1 MAYPHFVSRVSP
13 GNMDGLIEGPAF
25 KQAKDRLS
33 QIASGPIDGSKSCG
47 RIERKVRKLLGRLRS
62 MMPFII
68 KAPAYA
74 PDKSA
79 VCAQE
84 TKRPAAI
91 RTAISL
97 VAEGRQ
103 GVTITE
109 EDGEIYYPD
118 QFSILFGKAVR

>member
-1 MAYPHFVSRVSP
+1 
-13 GNMDGLIEGPAF
+13 
-25 KQAKDRLS
+25 
-33 QIASGPIDGSKSCG
+33 
-47 RIERKVRKLLGRLRS
+47 
-62 MMPFII
+62 MPFII

-74 PDKSA
+74 PDESA

-109 EDGEIYYPD
+109 EDGEIHYPD